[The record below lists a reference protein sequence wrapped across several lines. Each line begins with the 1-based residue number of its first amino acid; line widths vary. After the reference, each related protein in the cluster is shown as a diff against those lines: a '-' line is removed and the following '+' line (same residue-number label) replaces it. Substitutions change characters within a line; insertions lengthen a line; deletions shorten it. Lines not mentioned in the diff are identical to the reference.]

1 MNGRWFPRV
10 ALTLLLIV
18 GAGLLGA
25 AAYQAGLSAGL
36 AADGT
41 TVPRPGP
48 GYGWYGGGFGFG
60 FGFLGFL
67 GTLVF
72 FFLLFGLLRAA
83 LWGGPGRWRDGS
95 GGPRRWEGRA
105 HDAFESWHREAHEPG
120 TIADR
125 RPSSGEDA
133 TFGRS

>member
-1 MNGRWFPRV
+1 MNARWFPRA
-10 ALTLLLIV
+10 ALALLLIV
-18 GAGLLGA
+18 GATLLGA

-36 AADGT
+36 AADGSA
-41 TVPRPGP
+41 VPRPGP

-67 GTLVF
+67 GTLLF

-83 LWGGPGRWRDGS
+83 FWGGPGRWRDGS
-95 GGPRRWEGRA
+95 GPRPWEGRA
-105 HDAFESWHREAHEPG
+105 REAFESWHREAHEPG
-120 TIADR
+120 TTAGP
-125 RPSSGEDA
+125 RPPGAGDA